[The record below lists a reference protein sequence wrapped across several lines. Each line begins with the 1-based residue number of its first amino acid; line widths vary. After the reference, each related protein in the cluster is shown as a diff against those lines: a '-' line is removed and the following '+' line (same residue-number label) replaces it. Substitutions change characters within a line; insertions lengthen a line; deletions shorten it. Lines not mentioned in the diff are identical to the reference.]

1 MSEKRLN
8 DWLAARFTGTNN
20 NDQKQALVA
29 QHQATV

>member
-20 NDQKQALVA
+20 NDQNQALAA
-29 QHQATV
+29 QRQATV